1 MKPTNNPTLTVNKPK
16 VLKASK
22 PEKDVVTKEVDVLL
36 IGGGPAALGFMLN
49 AYKTNR

>member
-1 MKPTNNPTLTVNKPK
+1 MKPTNNLAMTVNKPK

-22 PEKDVVTKEVDVLL
+22 PDKDIVTKEVDVLL